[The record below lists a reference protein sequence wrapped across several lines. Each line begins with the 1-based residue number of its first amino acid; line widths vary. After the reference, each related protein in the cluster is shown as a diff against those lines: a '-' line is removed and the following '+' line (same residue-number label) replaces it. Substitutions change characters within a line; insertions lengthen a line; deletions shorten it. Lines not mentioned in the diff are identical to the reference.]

1 MDFLK
6 RLFGSAT
13 DSGSSAQAARRR
25 LLEVVVH
32 DRAELPPGIVELIR
46 DDIVN
51 VVSRRI
57 KIDRDQVTV
66 NVNNMGA
73 KSIVEI
79 DVPLINDQSREG
91 GRVHGT
97 AKRTG
102 RRTNH

>member
-6 RLFGSAT
+6 RLFGGSANT
-13 DSGSSAQAARRR
+13 GSSAQAARRR

-66 NVNNMGA
+66 NINNLGA
-73 KSIVEI
+73 KSVVSI
-79 DVPLINDQSREG
+79 DVPLLEDQSRDG
-91 GRVHGT
+91 GRVHGNAT
-97 AKRTG
+97 
-102 RRTNH
+102 RRKTRQ